1 MRGCLRTSSRLGG
14 RMAVDKTRPA
24 GAPADDAAAA
34 SAPSDEHKADEHAAD
49 EHGAGANPDL
59 DEMKRKFR
67 AALDRKRGTHA
78 TGNAEGAQDTG
89 KVHGSHGPAA
99 PRGAPPSL
107 PPKGRRLAGRRRPEP
122 AVVLGEVTVQPQAGA
137 DEHGRQL

>member
-1 MRGCLRTSSRLGG
+1 
-14 RMAVDKTRPA
+14 MAVDETRPA
-24 GAPADDAAAA
+24 GAPADDAPAA
-34 SAPSDEHKADEHAAD
+34 PVTSDEHEADEHEAD

-99 PRGAPPSL
+99 S
-107 PPKGRRLAGRRRPEP
+107 RRSFRRKS
-122 AVVLGEVTVQPQAGA
+122 GG
-137 DEHGRQL
+137 